1 MPTGRAKDNL
11 RLRGEPKYEALEIGF
26 IRMTE
31 SMEVLGIS
39 GDWLKVNH
47 DGQEG
52 FVMKRFVLISDE
64 DLAALGPSAVE
75 RAEAETEPEPPAMEA
90 EEEAPKPKPKPK
102 AKRPS
107 VKSSQ
112 K

>member
-11 RLRGEPKYEALEIGF
+11 RLRGEPQYEALEIGF

-39 GDWLKVNH
+39 GDWLKVRH
-47 DGQEG
+47 EDQEG
-52 FVMKRFVLISDE
+52 FVMKKFVLISE
-64 DLAALGPSAVE
+64 EELAALGPSAVE
-75 RAEAETEPEPPAMEA
+75 RAAAETEPEPPA
-90 EEEAPKPKPKPK
+90 EEPAPKPKPK

>member
-39 GDWLKVNH
+39 GDWLKVKH
-47 DGQEG
+47 EDQEG
-52 FVMKRFVLISDE
+52 FVLKKFVLISDD
-64 DLAALGPSAVE
+64 DLAALGPSAIE
-75 RAEAETEPEPPAMEA
+75 RAEAETEPEPPADEPA
-90 EEEAPKPKPKPK
+90 PKPKPK